1 MVRTLCLGV
10 CGIALA
16 LGANAQDTQ
25 FGPRG
30 QQIPPPDCLNLHHAW
45 EGSTVSA
52 SCPPFMH
59 DLVFPQAYRN
69 DEHSK
74 LLLMAPGYD
83 RSGGV
88 GFRCVKDA
96 R

>member
-1 MVRTLCLGV
+1 MVHKLCLGV

-59 DLVFPQAYRN
+59 DLVFPAGLSQRRAQQAAAHGSR
-69 DEHSK
+69 
-74 LLLMAPGYD
+74 
-83 RSGGV
+83 V
-88 GFRCVKDA
+88 
-96 R
+96 